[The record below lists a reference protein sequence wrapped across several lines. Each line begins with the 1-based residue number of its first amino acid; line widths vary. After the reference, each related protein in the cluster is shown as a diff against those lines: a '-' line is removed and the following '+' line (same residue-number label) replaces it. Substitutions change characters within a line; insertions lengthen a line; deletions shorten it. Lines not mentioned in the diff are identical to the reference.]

1 MDNKYYYFWSTGI
14 FCLVT
19 AIVSI
24 NISLSKFTSS
34 LDSYTQAVTDTK
46 ATADYW
52 KSHPL
57 PNSQK

>member
-1 MDNKYYYFWSTGI
+1 MNRNYYYFWSTSI
-14 FCLVT
+14 FCLVA
-19 AIVSI
+19 AIMSSTI
-24 NISLSKFTSS
+24 ALSKFTSS

>member
-1 MDNKYYYFWSTGI
+1 MDGKYYLFWTTGVSCVVVAIMSSTI
-14 FCLVT
+14 
-19 AIVSI
+19 A
-24 NISLSKFTSS
+24 LSKFTSS

>member
-1 MDNKYYYFWSTGI
+1 MDGKYYLFWTTSVSCVVVAIMSSTI
-14 FCLVT
+14 
-19 AIVSI
+19 A
-24 NISLSKFTSS
+24 LSKFTSS